1 MRHII
6 YLIMSDFSAIISNDS
21 RNKLTN
27 YLTNNKNTKIC
38 VLTPCFGDICH
49 VGYIKSLLN
58 TIQVFEKLKIDIHVE
73 FCRNDSLVTRARN
86 NLIAK
91 AMNDKSI
98 THFLFIDNDISWN
111 PEDIVKLLY
120 HDKHIIGGVYPIK
133 KYNWHKL
140 LTQNSDTNNY
150 DSIHKMKHHK
160 DNSMISNLITD
171 EDYIRSRLVDY
182 NLNYLDGR
190 INITNNIAKVKHVA
204 TGFMMIKR
212 TTIEKM
218 ITAFP
223 STKYTDDVN
232 FLTPDENKYA
242 YALFDCC
249 IENNSYYSEDWLFCN
264 RWINMGGNI
273 FIDITICL
281 EHTGLEDYKGAYI
294 TSIV

>member
-1 MRHII
+1 
-6 YLIMSDFSAIISNDS
+6 MSDFNAIISNDS
-21 RNKLTN
+21 RNRITN
-27 YLTNNKNTKIC
+27 YITNNKNTKIC
-38 VLTPCFGDICH
+38 ILTPCFGDICH

-58 TIQVFEKLKIDIHVE
+58 TISIFEKLKIDIQVE

-86 NLIAK
+86 NLIAR

-111 PEDIVKLLY
+111 PEDIVKLLC

-133 KYNWHKL
+133 KYKWDNL
-140 LTQNSDTNNY
+140 LTQNTVTSNY

-160 DNSMISNLITD
+160 DNSMLSNLITD
-171 EDYIRSRLVDY
+171 EDYIRARLVDY

-190 INITNNIAKVKHVA
+190 INVTNNIAKVKHVA

-218 ITAFP
+218 ILAFP

-232 FLTPDENKYA
+232 FLTSEENKYA

-281 EHTGLEDYKGAYI
+281 DHTGLEDYKGAYI
-294 TSIV
+294 SSIV

>member
-1 MRHII
+1 
-6 YLIMSDFSAIISNDS
+6 MSDFNAIISNDS
-21 RNKLTN
+21 RNRLTN
-27 YLTNNKNTKIC
+27 YITNNKNTKIC
-38 VLTPCFGDICH
+38 ILTPCFGDICH
-49 VGYIKSLLN
+49 VGYIKSLLT
-58 TIQVFEKLKIDIHVE
+58 TIQVFEKLKIDIQVE

-98 THFLFIDNDISWN
+98 THFLFIDNDISWS
-111 PEDIVKLLY
+111 PEDIVKLLC

-150 DSIHKMKHHK
+150 DSIHTMKHHK

-171 EDYIRSRLVDY
+171 ENYIRSRLVDY
-182 NLNYLDGR
+182 NLNYLDAR
-190 INITNNIAKVKHVA
+190 INVTNNIAKVKHVA

-232 FLTPDENKYA
+232 FLTSDENNYA

-249 IENNSYYSEDWLFCN
+249 IENYSYYSEDWLFCN

-273 FIDITICL
+273 FIDVTICL
-281 EHTGLEDYKGAYI
+281 DHTGLEDYKGAYI